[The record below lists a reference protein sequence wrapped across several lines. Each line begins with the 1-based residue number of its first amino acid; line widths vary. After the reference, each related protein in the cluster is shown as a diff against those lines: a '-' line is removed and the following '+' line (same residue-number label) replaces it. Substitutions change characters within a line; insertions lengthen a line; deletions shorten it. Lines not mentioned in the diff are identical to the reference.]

1 MAQELGAGRV
11 SGWRNVWSAV
21 SREKL
26 RTKELSVDLR
36 GDLRENGFS
45 SVVG

>member
-11 SGWRNVWSAV
+11 SGWGKVWSAV

-26 RTKELSVDLR
+26 RTEELSVDLR
-36 GDLRENGFS
+36 GDLRENDFS
-45 SVVG
+45 SMVG